1 MKARNSLCVAL
12 AALAMGA
19 NCRNVDLPEEV
30 RFVSS
35 AEASGAGIHV
45 NPASGLTTTE
55 AGGTA
60 TFAVSLVTKPTANV
74 TVTLTSNNTGEGQIK
89 QTAGACATGGTAG
102 TGSCTLT
109 FTDTTWLNPQ
119 SVQVVGKNDDYIDGN
134 ITYTIDLVAASADS
148 DYNGKTAT
156 ANLTNNDNDTAGFT
170 ATPASGLVTKTG
182 GVTATTQLKLSSQP
196 TANVTFSVMSDNTG
210 AGDVTTPASK
220 SFTFTN
226 ANWNTNQAL
235 TITGA
240 ATLATYKIVINGT
253 VASTDPKYSGITG
266 TVLHTGIGATNIA
279 AGDRFIFY
287 TSTASNGNL
296 GGVAGAD
303 AKCNAA
309 PNKPNSSTY
318 KAIIGGGGRT
328 ACTTANCSGGPTEHD
343 DWVLYPNQKYV
354 RTGDALEIATTTAN
368 GIFTFPLVNAISD
381 SSSSP
386 WTGIKQDW
394 TTSSS
399 TCTNWNWT
407 SGNGLA
413 GSSIQKSA
421 SAIDAGYGGGFG
433 LSCNV
438 MYPIYCAEQ

>member
-12 AALAMGA
+12 AALVIFSY
-19 NCRNVDLPEEV
+19 CRNVDLPEDV
-30 RFVSS
+30 RFVSKS
-35 AEASGAGIHV
+35 EASGSGINV
-45 NPASGLTTTE
+45 NPSSGLTTTE

-60 TFAVSLVTKPTANV
+60 AFAVSLLTKPTA
-74 TVTLTSNNTGEGQIK
+74 TVTLTLHTSNSTEGQIK
-89 QTAGACATGGTAG
+89 RTSGICDAV
-102 TGSCTLT
+102 GSAAASDCTLT
-109 FTDTTWLNPQ
+109 FTDTNWMNPQ
-119 SVQVVGKNDDYIDGN
+119 SVQVVGQNDDYVDGN

-328 ACTTANCSGGPTEHD
+328 ACTTANCSGGPTEHN

-368 GIFTFPLVNAISD
+368 GIFTFPLVNTISD

-386 WTGIKQDW
+386 WTGL
-394 TTSSS
+394 S
-399 TCTNWNWT
+399 TNWTNLYACSGWAGT
-407 SGNGLA
+407 SGSATA
-413 GSSIQKSA
+413 GVTSYTDNRVL
-421 SAIDAGYGGGFG
+421 DAGYGGGFG
-433 LSCNV
+433 LPCSS
-438 MYPIYCAEQ
+438 MFPIYCAEQ